1 MKRLLFLSV
10 LFSLIC
16 SFNTV
21 FAQDVKTITLSQE
34 NTMLVSPSKIVLK
47 PGDTLQFEAVD
58 GEFAICIWE
67 AIRYFDIDQ
76 YDLKLRIDSVTN
88 PLSEPYT
95 VKGDADAD
103 EIIYAVYCISTNN
116 WPDAPPKIIVVSK

>member
-1 MKRLLFLSV
+1 MKRLLFLSAI
-10 LFSLIC
+10 FSLIC
-16 SFNTV
+16 SFNTAI
-21 FAQDVKTITLSQE
+21 AQDVKKITLSQE
-34 NTMLVSPSKIVLK
+34 NTMLVSPSKIVLR

-76 YDLKLRIDSVTN
+76 YDLKLRINSASN
-88 PLSEPYT
+88 PLSDEYT
-95 VKGDADAD
+95 IKGDADSD
-103 EIIYAVYCISTNN
+103 EIIYVIYCISNNN